1 MFLPKNSHSN
11 KGGMMPAGREKV
23 AGPELHV
30 TDGHSD
36 TADELYGLVYEA
48 CLESFPAS
56 DLLAWIFPDQCL
68 GENTAQ
74 VEPGKLKDE
83 RGCHLVA
90 AHRRR
95 TR

>member
-23 AGPELHV
+23 ADPELHV

-36 TADELYGLVYEA
+36 TALELYGPVYKA
-48 CLESFPAS
+48 CLESVPAS
-56 DLLAWIFPDQCL
+56 DLLAWILRDRGL
-68 GENTAQ
+68 GENSRHD
-74 VEPGKLKDE
+74 EPDKLKVQSVH
-83 RGCHLVA
+83 RPVA
-90 AHRRR
+90 AYRRR

>member
-1 MFLPKNSHSN
+1 
-11 KGGMMPAGREKV
+11 MPAGREKV
-23 AGPELHV
+23 ADPELHV

-36 TADELYGLVYEA
+36 TTDEPHGPVYEA

-56 DLLAWIFPDQCL
+56 DLLAWIFPDQSL
-68 GENTAQ
+68 GENTGQ
-74 VEPGKLKDE
+74 DEPDKLKVQPV
-83 RGCHLVA
+83 RRPLA